1 MTSGVALN
9 VVVPPAASRKSWRG
23 EGGGRKARR
32 GHSRN
37 SSSTTSLP
45 PPFHFNNRYEVSGR
59 CEKPRPSSS
68 SVVRCSLL
76 CPPEMPPPIIISMR
90 KAMRLFS
97 DISKYRLSKS
107 DQGEKKKGDSEKIRY
122 WFRSMM
128 KFSFRVSQFADCLD
142 GIFFDNPLSNNN
154 SEKFPRFR
162 LPANY
167 EDADTT
173 TEYERAYFLKEN
185 CNEAEWKCPDMF
197 WENLSS

>member
-23 EGGGRKARR
+23 EGRRKARR

-107 DQGEKKKGDSEKIRY
+107 DQGEKRKGDSEKIRFVSNSILIPIDDEIFLPSFAVCGL
-122 WFRSMM
+122 FRWNI
-128 KFSFRVSQFADCLD
+128 L
-142 GIFFDNPLSNNN
+142 
-154 SEKFPRFR
+154 
-162 LPANY
+162 
-167 EDADTT
+167 
-173 TEYERAYFLKEN
+173 
-185 CNEAEWKCPDMF
+185 
-197 WENLSS
+197 